1 MLRRLTLCFL
11 CVVIILTGCSRRS
24 SADPPPIVTATP
36 TVAPVFQE
44 RPTASPFVP
53 PPTRTPLP
61 TRPPVTATTV
71 GGDDHSQLQVDPVY
85 RDALSTG
92 WSIANSALLTSVTLT
107 ETQVVALGRYAIAVT
122 PSESTGILFFTITPE
137 SGIELRRDQ
146 VAALR
151 LRLSGGN
158 LPIANDAMTIAVVG
172 SNRFPYWT
180 PNDDSVT
187 LSGRVTNSTEPLF
200 PETRLY
206 FLGLNRAIAPGEW
219 AEIYV
224 WLDDLIYE
232 PEYTYVTGFYLK
244 TSNDLV
250 PQYYVDQ
257 IEWLVRV
264 EPSSNP

>member
-1 MLRRLTLCFL
+1 MRMRLAYCLLCLLIALTGCGRRLT
-11 CVVIILTGCSRRS
+11 I
-24 SADPPPIVTATP
+24 DPATAVAPTP
-36 TVAPVFQE
+36 TIAPFFQE
-44 RPTASPFVP
+44 RPTATPFVP

-61 TRPPVTATTV
+61 TRPPATATAVTGSNDV
-71 GGDDHSQLQVDPVY
+71 SNLQVVPVY
-85 RDALSTG
+85 RDTLSAG
-92 WSIANSALLTSVTLT
+92 WSVANSALLSSLSLT
-107 ETQVVALGRYAIAVT
+107 QTNVVALGRAAIAVT
-122 PSESTGILFFTITPE
+122 PSESTGTLFFTLTRE
-137 SGIELRRDQ
+137 SGIELRRER

-158 LPIANDAMTIAVVG
+158 TPIANDAMTISVVG
-172 SNRFPYWT
+172 SNRVPYWE

-187 LSGRVTNSTEPLF
+187 LEGRVTNSTEPLF

-244 TSNDLV
+244 TSSDLV

-257 IEWLVRV
+257 VEFLVRAQA
-264 EPSSNP
+264 P

>member
-1 MLRRLTLCFL
+1 MLRRLALCFL
-11 CVVIILTGCSRRS
+11 CVVINLTGCSRRS
-24 SADPPPIVTATP
+24 SADLPPIVTATP

-53 PPTRTPLP
+53 PPTRTLLP

-71 GGDDHSQLQVDPVY
+71 GDDDRSQLQVDPVY

-137 SGIELRRDQ
+137 SGIELRRDR

-172 SNRFPYWT
+172 SNRFSYWT

-257 IEWLVRV
+257 IEWLVRA
-264 EPSSNP
+264 ESSSNP